1 MAEIPNAGRSLLHRT
16 DARIKVAF
24 AAIFALSVAIAGEWG
39 TLTALLG
46 LSLFLAFFGG
56 ISPLSLL
63 KRLAALD
70 GILLLLWVTL
80 PLSGVDKSV
89 FIGPLALSKEG
100 LVLAFTITLRSHAAV
115 IGFLALLGTSKPHE
129 IMRALRCFRLP
140 EKLVL
145 IFHFTYRYSHVL
157 FEEAARINEAMV
169 LRGFTPGLNLHSLKS
184 YGNLMGCL
192 FLKSFQR
199 AERVTEAMELR
210 GFSATFPTL
219 ETTKSIKPV
228 QIAALS
234 VFFALVAGCFL
245 V

>member
-1 MAEIPNAGRSLLHRT
+1 
-16 DARIKVAF
+16 
-24 AAIFALSVAIAGEWG
+24 
-39 TLTALLG
+39 
-46 LSLFLAFFGG
+46 
-56 ISPLSLL
+56 
-63 KRLAALD
+63 
-70 GILLLLWVTL
+70 
-80 PLSGVDKSV
+80 
-89 FIGPLALSKEG
+89 
-100 LVLAFTITLRSHAAV
+100 
-115 IGFLALLGTSKPHE
+115 
-129 IMRALRCFRLP
+129 
-140 EKLVL
+140 
-145 IFHFTYRYSHVL
+145 
-157 FEEAARINEAMV
+157 V